1 MVQTSKSED
10 KVLWEKWI
18 ATRDPHVGDSLV
30 RMYLPLVYYQVQR
43 IGMSLPK
50 NVSRDELKSFGL
62 VGLYDALQK
71 FDTSRNLKFDTYAS
85 FRIRGAIIDG
95 LRKEDWLP
103 RTARDKVKRIE
114 ATIEQLE
121 QTLSRDVTALDV
133 AEELGLSE
141 EEVHSSITDM
151 LYANVLS
158 IDDIQRDTS
167 TAESTKYHI
176 KDEQVL
182 LPEEHLIKEELFNDL
197 SMSIEMLNEQEQMV
211 ISLFYHEELTFTE
224 IGQILNISTSRISQ
238 IHAKAIFKLREKLT
252 KIMK

>member
-1 MVQTSKSED
+1 MQTSKSED
-10 KVLWEKWI
+10 KVLWDKWI

-43 IGMSLPK
+43 IGMSVPK

-62 VGLYDALQK
+62 IGLYDALQK

-103 RTARDKVKRIE
+103 RTARDKVKKIE
-114 ATIEQLE
+114 ATVEKLE
-121 QTLSRDVTALDV
+121 QTYSRNITACDI
-133 AEELGLSE
+133 AQELEMSE
-141 EEVHSSITDM
+141 DDVHSSIVDM

-167 TAESTKYHI
+167 IAESTKYHI
-176 KDEQVL
+176 KDDYVL
-182 LPEEHLIKEELFNDL
+182 MPEEHLMKEELLNDL
-197 SMSIEMLNEQEQMV
+197 SVSIEMLNEQEQIV
-211 ISLFYHEELTFTE
+211 ISLFYKEELTFTE
-224 IGQILNISTSRISQ
+224 IGQILSISTSRVSQ

-252 KIMK
+252 KIIK